1 MDKVQQRSDRDMD
14 QKLVVTE
21 PKKFLELADRSSSRD
36 NCILSEFMLMRD
48 AKFCKPTTDNL
59 NETQR
64 ANSSNDG
71 VGRLS
76 QHVSNNRRLSN
87 SSSTNSIRTL
97 NSAYNGSLGESS

>member
-1 MDKVQQRSDRDMD
+1 MDKVHQRSDRDKD
-14 QKLVVTE
+14 HKLTVTE

-48 AKFCKPTTDNL
+48 AKFSKVTTDSTND
-59 NETQR
+59 NQR
-64 ANSSNDG
+64 VNSSDG
-71 VGRLS
+71 TARSS
-76 QHVSNNRRLSN
+76 QYSLSNNRRLSN

>member
-48 AKFCKPTTDNL
+48 AKFTKATADSINDK
-59 NETQR
+59 ER
-64 ANSSNDG
+64 ANSNSG
-71 VGRLS
+71 ASL
-76 QHVSNNRRLSN
+76 SNNRRLSN
-87 SSSTNSIRTL
+87 SSSTNSVRTL
-97 NSAYNGSLGESS
+97 NSAYNGSLGE

>member
-48 AKFCKPTTDNL
+48 AKFCKATTDNF
-59 NETQR
+59 NENQR
-64 ANSSNDG
+64 ANSNEG

-76 QHVSNNRRLSN
+76 QQVSNNRRLSN